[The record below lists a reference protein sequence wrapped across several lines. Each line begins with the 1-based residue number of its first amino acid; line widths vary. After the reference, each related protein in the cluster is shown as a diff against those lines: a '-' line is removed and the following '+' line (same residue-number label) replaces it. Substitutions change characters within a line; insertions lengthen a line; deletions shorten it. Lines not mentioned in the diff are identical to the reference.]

1 MTRTLGTA
9 ATLASLTLLGALTAC
24 SGGQDADTGADTGR
38 DPSADGSAGTGAPT
52 GDAEPAAAEPCP
64 AELASDG
71 TVPTEPAAA
80 APELPAATTA
90 YVCRYQPAEVADGP
104 AWERDGEPVEV
115 DPAEL
120 SALDELRPAAAD
132 RFCTEE
138 LGPRWLVALDDGS
151 GAVTGVVVDDF
162 GCRDVTLTA
171 DPAGTAPG
179 AAGQDVEGG
188 VLTGPGSLA
197 GDLATLYGG

>member
-1 MTRTLGTA
+1 M
-9 ATLASLTLLGALTAC
+9 
-24 SGGQDADTGADTGR
+24 
-38 DPSADGSAGTGAPT
+38 
-52 GDAEPAAAEPCP
+52 
-64 AELASDG
+64 
-71 TVPTEPAAA
+71 
-80 APELPAATTA
+80 
-90 YVCRYQPAEVADGP
+90 CRYQPAEVADGP
-104 AWERDGEPVEV
+104 VWERDGEPVEV

-120 SALDELRPAAAD
+120 SALDELRRRRRTAS
-132 RFCTEE
+132 CTEE

-162 GCRDVTLTA
+162 GCRDVTSPPS